1 MSETKRRAQQLIG
14 EMLDDAATTLKLSLK
29 NGVRLVRYQP
39 DPTRDARFVFAAAL
53 ELDEVSQDGSAT
65 SGEREVGEMSIDD
78 LAKAR
83 ERLRAAKQA
92 ERKQA

>member
-1 MSETKRRAQQLIG
+1 
-14 EMLDDAATTLKLSLK
+14 MLDDAAATLKLSLK

-53 ELDEVSQDGSAT
+53 ELDEVSQDGGLT
-65 SGEREVGEMSIDD
+65 TGERAVGEMSIDD
-78 LAKAR
+78 LAVAR
-83 ERLRAAKQA
+83 EKLRAAKQA